1 MPDISTIDKNF
12 FIDNSIDEENT
23 VFYDAKG
30 EAVSLHGV
38 FHENGCFR
46 RLPES
51 VGNNVND
58 GVRTLHTHT
67 AGGRLRFMT
76 DSPYIVLNATFINLT
91 KATHMPFTASIG
103 FDIYRDKIYHSTFVP
118 ALGVTD
124 EGFTQLKRCDGK
136 MHTYEINFP
145 LYSGVRELEIG
156 IKKGSEIKKAAD
168 YKIKSPVVYYGSSI
182 TQGGCASRPG
192 TSYEAIIHRSIDA
205 DYINLGFS
213 GSCRAEDA
221 MLDYISN
228 LDMSVF
234 VYDYDHNAPTPEFL
248 EKTHEPFYKKL
259 RERRPDLPIIM
270 VSAPTLTGGMWTV
283 RREHIKSNYE
293 KGVAAGDKNLY
304 FVDGYEIFEGNYDCT
319 VDGCHPTD
327 LGFYFMAKHI
337 GAKVKEV
344 IEKL

>member
-1 MPDISTIDKNF
+1 MFDIASIDKNF
-12 FIDNSIDEENT
+12 FTSNAIDERD
-23 VFYDAKG
+23 FAFHDAKDDIF
-30 EAVSLHGV
+30 SLHGV
-38 FHENGCFR
+38 FYENGCYR

-51 VGNNVND
+51 VGVNVND
-58 GVRTLHTHT
+58 GVKTLHTHT
-67 AGGRLRFMT
+67 AGGRLRFIT
-76 DSPYIVLNATFINLT
+76 DSPYIVISATLINVS
-91 KATHMPFTASIG
+91 KMSHMTFAGSAG
-103 FDIYRDKIYHSTFVP
+103 FDIYVDNIYYATYQP
-118 ALGVTD
+118 EIGVNDSGYTMC
-124 EGFTQLKRCDGK
+124 KRTDGK
-136 MHTYEINFP
+136 KHTYEINFP
-145 LYSGVRELEIG
+145 LYSGVRSLSVGLSKNAKTE
-156 IKKGSEIKKAAD
+156 KAPP
-168 YKIKSPVVYYGSSI
+168 YKIETPVVYYGSSI

-192 TSYEAIIHRSIDA
+192 TSYQAIIHRSIDA

-213 GSCRAEDA
+213 GSCKAEDI
-221 MLDYISN
+221 MCDYISG
-228 LDMSVF
+228 LPMSVF

-293 KGVAAGDKNLY
+293 KGKAAGDKNLY

-337 GAKVKEV
+337 GEAVATA
-344 IEKL
+344 LGL

>member
-1 MPDISTIDKNF
+1 MFDISTIDKNF
-12 FIDNSIDEENT
+12 FVDNAIDADST
-23 VFYDAKG
+23 VFYGATDDSF
-30 EAVSLHGV
+30 SLHGV
-38 FHENGCFR
+38 FYENGCFR

-91 KATHMPFTASIG
+91 KATHMPFTCSIG
-103 FDIYRDKIYHSTFVP
+103 FDTYCDNIYHSTFVP

-145 LYSGVRELEIG
+145 LYSGVRELAIG

-168 YKIKSPVVYYGSSI
+168 YKLKTPVVYYGSSI

-192 TSYEAIIHRSIDA
+192 TSYQAIIHREIDA

-213 GSCRAEDA
+213 GSCKAEDT
-221 MLDYISN
+221 MLDYISE

-234 VYDYDHNAPTPEFL
+234 VYDYDHNAPTVDFL

-270 VSAPTLTGGMWTV
+270 VSSPTVLGGMWPV
-283 RREHIKSNYE
+283 RRDLIKANYE
-293 KGVAAGDKNLY
+293 RGIAAGDKNLY
-304 FVDGYEIFEGNYDCT
+304 FVDGSAIFDGNHDCT

-344 IEKL
+344 LENL